1 MSADDLDD
9 VWGDDEDEDESEDE
23 ADGELTY
30 SVTEFLD
37 EVQGVLT
44 RELRGAWVQG
54 EIADFKPTRSGHTYF
69 SLIEEDDEGRRCV
82 LNVNYWRG
90 KQAQLTPKLARY
102 GLVLAD
108 GLQVRL
114 RCTPNIYKVRGSF
127 SVSLDDID
135 PRHSLG
141 ELLGKRDALL
151 RKLREEGVFDLNRQ
165 LEFPRVPL
173 HIALVTSRGTAAHAD
188 VMKTFIQSQIGFR
201 IFEYDVRVQ
210 GDEAPEMVAGAIRA
224 ASLRDDI
231 DVVMVVRGG
240 GAKNELATF
249 DDERIAVAIA
259 RCAHPVVTGIGHEID
274 LSVAD
279 EVAYEHHKTPTF
291 CAVALIRRVEEY
303 LAEVNE
309 TWSRIARE
317 ATDSLDIALAEL
329 DTTSASLRSAVLG
342 ALGASERRM
351 AVNVEK
357 LRRAGARRLE
367 QATALL
373 DTHAARVRLLDPQT
387 MLGRGWSITT
397 DASGRAVRDVAR
409 LTTGDVLTTRVANG
423 TVTSTVTQTTEGT
436 STESNAELNA
446 GSSEEQ
452 RANRV

>member
-1 MSADDLDD
+1 
-9 VWGDDEDEDESEDE
+9 
-23 ADGELTY
+23 
-30 SVTEFLD
+30 
-37 EVQGVLT
+37 
-44 RELRGAWVQG
+44 
-54 EIADFKPTRSGHTYF
+54 
-69 SLIEEDDEGRRCV
+69 
-82 LNVNYWRG
+82 
-90 KQAQLTPKLARY
+90 
-102 GLVLAD
+102 
-108 GLQVRL
+108 
-114 RCTPNIYKVRGSF
+114 
-127 SVSLDDID
+127 
-135 PRHSLG
+135 
-141 ELLGKRDALL
+141 
-151 RKLREEGVFDLNRQ
+151 
-165 LEFPRVPL
+165 
-173 HIALVTSRGTAAHAD
+173 
-188 VMKTFIQSQIGFR
+188 
-201 IFEYDVRVQ
+201 
-210 GDEAPEMVAGAIRA
+210 
-224 ASLRDDI
+224 LRDDI

>member
-9 VWGDDEDEDESEDE
+9 VWDDEDEDESEDE
-23 ADGELTY
+23 VDGELTY

-90 KQAQLTPKLARY
+90 KQAQLTPKLARH

-151 RKLREEGVFDLNRQ
+151 RKLREEGLFDLNRQ
-165 LEFPRVPL
+165 LELPRVPL
-173 HIALVTSRGTAAHAD
+173 RIALVTSRGTAAHAD
-188 VMKTFIQSQIGFR
+188 VMKTFIQSQLGFS
-201 IFEYDVRVQ
+201 IFECDVRVQ
-210 GDEAPEMVAGAIRA
+210 GDEAAEMVADAVRA
-224 ASLRDDI
+224 ASMRKDI
-231 DVVMVVRGG
+231 DVVMIVRGG

-279 EVAYEHHKTPTF
+279 EVAFEHHKTPTF
-291 CAVALIRRVEEY
+291 CAVALIRRVEEF

-309 TWSRIARE
+309 AWTRIARE
-317 ATDSLDIALAEL
+317 ANDSLDLALAEL

-342 ALGASERRM
+342 ALGSSERRM
-351 AVNVEK
+351 AVNVDR
-357 LRRAGARRLE
+357 LRRSGARRLE
-367 QATALL
+367 QATALV

-397 DASGRAVRDVAR
+397 DASGRAVRDAAR
-409 LTTGDVLTTRVANG
+409 LKVGDSLTTRVANG
-423 TVTSTVTQTTEGT
+423 TVTSTVTGT
-436 STESNAELNA
+436 SDATPADTESK
-446 GSSEEQ
+446 SK
-452 RANRV
+452 

>member
-9 VWGDDEDEDESEDE
+9 VWDDEDEDDDADEE

-30 SVTEFLD
+30 SVTEYLD

-90 KQAQLTPKLARY
+90 KQAQLTPKLTRH

-151 RKLREEGVFDLNRQ
+151 RKLREEGLFDLNRQ
-165 LEFPRVPL
+165 LELRRVPMR
-173 HIALVTSRGTAAHAD
+173 IALVTSRGTAAHAD
-188 VMKTFIQSQIGFR
+188 VMKTFIQSQLGFR

-210 GDEAPEMVAGAIRA
+210 GDEAAQMVADAVRT

-231 DVVMVVRGG
+231 DVVMIVRGG

-259 RCAHPVVTGIGHEID
+259 RCAHPVITGIGHEID

-279 EVAYEHHKTPTF
+279 EVAHEHHKTPTF
-291 CAVALIRRVEEY
+291 CAVALIRRVEEF
-303 LAEVNE
+303 LVEVDE
-309 TWSRIARE
+309 AWTRIARE
-317 ATDSLDIALAEL
+317 ANDSLDLALAEL
-329 DTTSASLRSAVLG
+329 DTTSTSLRSVVLG

-351 AVNVEK
+351 AVNVNRLK
-357 LRRAGARRLE
+357 RAGSHRLE
-367 QATALL
+367 QAAALI

-397 DASGRAVRDVAR
+397 DASGRAVRDVAALR
-409 LTTGDVLTTRVANG
+409 AGDVLTTRVATG
-423 TVTSTVTQTTEGT
+423 TVTSTVVDVDSAGT
-436 STESNAELNA
+436 P
-446 GSSEEQ
+446 SE
-452 RANRV
+452 